1 MLFKDSLGKCDLGML
16 RSSRPAGLGLPR
28 AGRWPV
34 PRRRSWPRSVP
45 AEPDGPRPSPRLFS
59 ARVHSATRD
68 GPATYLMAKAC
79 RKRCISTD
87 LTDIM
92 IVEHSLTGQRPQRL
106 GRADPEDVLT
116 VVGSTRSASEYALPY
131 HGTPLSERDES
142 WPSLW
147 LAPHTHHPRL
157 HFGPLGRA
165 GTPRDG
171 VGSPPTAAGGLTMYR
186 TYSQ

>member
-68 GPATYLMAKAC
+68 GSATYLMATAC
-79 RKRCISTD
+79 RRRCISTILSSRSHRYHD
-87 LTDIM
+87 R
-92 IVEHSLTGQRPQRL
+92 RPLSDRSAPTTPWPSRPR
-106 GRADPEDVLT
+106 GRAHGRRKHEIGLGVR
-116 VVGSTRSASEYALPY
+116 STI
-131 HGTPLSERDES
+131 
-142 WPSLW
+142 
-147 LAPHTHHPRL
+147 
-157 HFGPLGRA
+157 
-165 GTPRDG
+165 PRDTPESAG
-171 VGSPPTAAGGLTMYR
+171 RFTTEPLACTSYASPKAPFWASWACRHAVGWCRLATNGCGWTHYV
-186 TYSQ
+186 

>member
-1 MLFKDSLGKCDLGML
+1 MTLGSDVTVKNTPLSAIFSALGAMILHLLLFKDSLGKCDLGML

-79 RKRCISTD
+79 RRRCIPTILSSRSHRYHKRRTLSD
-87 LTDIM
+87 RSAPTTPWP
-92 IVEHSLTGQRPQRL
+92 SRPR
-106 GRADPEDVLT
+106 GRAHGRRKHEIGLGVR
-116 VVGSTRSASEYALPY
+116 STI
-131 HGTPLSERDES
+131 
-142 WPSLW
+142 
-147 LAPHTHHPRL
+147 
-157 HFGPLGRA
+157 
-165 GTPRDG
+165 PRDT
-171 VGSPPTAAGGLTMYR
+171 PE
-186 TYSQ
+186 

>member
-1 MLFKDSLGKCDLGML
+1 ML

-68 GPATYLMAKAC
+68 GPSTYLKAKTC
-79 RKRCISTD
+79 RRRCISTI
-87 LTDIM
+87 LSSRSHRYH
-92 IVEHSLTGQRPQRL
+92 ERRPLSDRSAPTTPWPSRPR
-106 GRADPEDVLT
+106 GRAHGRRKHEIGLGVR
-116 VVGSTRSASEYALPY
+116 STIPRDI
-131 HGTPLSERDES
+131 LSERDES